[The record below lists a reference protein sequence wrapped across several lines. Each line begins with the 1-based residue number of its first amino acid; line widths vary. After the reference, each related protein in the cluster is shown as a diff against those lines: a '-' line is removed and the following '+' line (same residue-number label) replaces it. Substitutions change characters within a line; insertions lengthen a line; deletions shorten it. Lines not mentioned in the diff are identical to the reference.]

1 MLFQELGKLKRS
13 SIMASIL
20 LAGFG
25 LLMIICPQR
34 YFGALVAML
43 GYGMLILAAV
53 MALEFISGKRSLM
66 GYVHLTGAVILA
78 LLGIA
83 IVIFEADTVRVIGL
97 IFGVV
102 LVGSGIMGIVNAW
115 MYARRAGRS
124 GWWVLIVLNVLL
136 IMCGLIVLINPWWNV
151 PTMLFD
157 VIGGMLLFSSIVSIV
172 RLIYTWPIREA

>member
-34 YFGALVAML
+34 YMGVLVAIL

-124 GWWVLIVLNVLL
+124 GWWVLIVL
-136 IMCGLIVLINPWWNV
+136 INPWWNV